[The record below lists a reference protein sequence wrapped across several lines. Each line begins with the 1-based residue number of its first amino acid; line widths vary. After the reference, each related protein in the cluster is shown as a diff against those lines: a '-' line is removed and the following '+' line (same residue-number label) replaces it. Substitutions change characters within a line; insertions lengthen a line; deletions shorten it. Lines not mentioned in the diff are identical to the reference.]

1 MSPRPTS
8 GSAENA
14 PRTAGRRPEAAS
26 ARPFLPERRTLPA
39 LRRAA
44 EGCRGCDLYKRATRS
59 VFGEGSPRAR
69 LVLVGEMPGD
79 REDRAG
85 RPFVGPA
92 GRVLD
97 EALAAAGIA
106 RADAYVTNAVKHFK
120 WEPRGKLRLHKTPN
134 AGEVRACRP
143 WLDAE
148 LGLIQPEALVALGAT
163 AARALFGPAFR
174 VSEERGRPVA
184 SPLAR
189 FVTATLHP
197 SAVLRRQS
205 ADERREELARLV
217 SDLRAVARAL
227 GAAPVSA
234 APGPPARSPASRPRS
249 RPARAGRADARGRR
263 DSRARSR

>member
-1 MSPRPTS
+1 MPRRTPPRST
-8 GSAENA
+8 GDA
-14 PRTAGRRPEAAS
+14 PRTARRRPEAAS
-26 ARPFLPERRTLPA
+26 ALPFLPERRTLPA

-44 EGCRGCDLYKRATRS
+44 RGCRGCDLYKGATQA
-59 VFGEGSPRAR
+59 VFGEGSARAR

-97 EALAAAGIA
+97 EALAAAGID
-106 RADAYVTNAVKHFK
+106 RGDAYVTNAVKHFK

-148 LGLIQPEALVALGAT
+148 LLVALGAT

-174 VSEERGRPVA
+174 VSQERGRPLR
-184 SPLAR
+184 SELAP
-189 FVTATLHP
+189 FAIATAHP
-197 SAVLRRQS
+197 SSVLRQQTS
-205 ADERREELARLV
+205 EERREEMRRLV
-217 SDLRAVARAL
+217 ADLRGVARAL
-227 GAAPVSA
+227 AA
-234 APGPPARSPASRPRS
+234 ASRQRSSGAMLCVQTSISSGARGPSGRS
-249 RPARAGRADARGRR
+249 RA
-263 DSRARSR
+263 SR

>member
-1 MSPRPTS
+1 
-8 GSAENA
+8 
-14 PRTAGRRPEAAS
+14 
-26 ARPFLPERRTLPA
+26 
-39 LRRAA
+39 
-44 EGCRGCDLYKRATRS
+44 

-106 RADAYVTNAVKHFK
+106 RGDAYVTNAVKHFK

-148 LGLIQPEALVALGAT
+148 LALIQPDALVALGAT

-174 VSEERGRPVA
+174 VSVERGRRVR
-184 SPLAR
+184 SDLAG
-189 FVTATLHP
+189 FVTATVHP
-197 SAVLRRQS
+197 SAVLRRPN
-205 ADERREELARLV
+205 AEERREEMRRLV
-217 SDLRAVARAL
+217 EDLRGVARAL
-227 GAAPVSA
+227 GASGQRRSSGAIPRVQTAISS
-234 APGPPARSPASRPRS
+234 GAREPSGRRRASR
-249 RPARAGRADARGRR
+249 
-263 DSRARSR
+263 

>member
-1 MSPRPTS
+1 LCIESEGMTTRPPLRRAE
-8 GSAENA
+8 SASRA
-14 PRTAGRRPEAAS
+14 AGRRREAAS
-26 ARPFLPERRTLPA
+26 AVPFLPERRTLPA
-39 LRRAA
+39 LRRAV
-44 EGCRGCDLYKRATRS
+44 EGCRGCDLYKRATRA

-106 RADAYVTNAVKHFK
+106 RDDAYVTNAVKHFK
-120 WEPRGKLRLHKTPN
+120 WEPRGKLRLHETPN

-148 LGLIQPEALVALGAT
+148 LGLIRPEALVALGAT

-174 VSEERGRPVA
+174 VSEQRGRPV
-184 SPLAR
+184 SSELAR
-189 FVTATLHP
+189 FVTATVHP
-197 SAVLRRQS
+197 SAVLRRPS
-205 ADERREELARLV
+205 SEERREERRRLV
-217 SDLRAVARAL
+217 DDLRVVARAL
-227 GAAPVSA
+227 SA
-234 APGPPARSPASRPRS
+234 GLPARSPRSRPRS
-249 RPARAGRADARGRR
+249 RPARAGRAGAAARRG
-263 DSRARSR
+263 SHARSR

>member
-1 MSPRPTS
+1 MSTRPPLRRAAS
-8 GSAENA
+8 PA
-14 PRTAGRRPEAAS
+14 RTAARRPEAAG
-26 ARPFLPERRTLPA
+26 ALPFLPQRRTLPA

-44 EGCRGCDLYKRATRS
+44 EGCRGCDLYKRASRA
-59 VFGEGSPRAR
+59 VFGEGRPRAR

-97 EALAAAGIA
+97 EALTAAGIA
-106 RADAYVTNAVKHFK
+106 RGDAYVTNAVKHFK

-148 LGLIQPEALVALGAT
+148 LGLIRPDAVVALGAT

-174 VSEERGRPVA
+174 VSEHRGRPVP
-184 SPLAR
+184 SELAR
-189 FVTATLHP
+189 FATATVHP
-197 SAVLRRQS
+197 SAVLRRPS
-205 ADERREELARLV
+205 AEERREALRRLV
-217 SDLRAVARAL
+217 ADLRGVAHAL
-227 GAAPVSA
+227 SA
-234 APGPPARSPASRPRS
+234 GLPARFPASRPRS
-249 RPARAGRADARGRR
+249 RPGRAARAAAPARRG
-263 DSRARSR
+263 SRARSR